1 MFSRQLGFDWGNKT
15 TGSHFGSVPSD
26 FAMDNVDC
34 SSNDN
39 SIQDCFY
46 KDDTNENCG
55 ASQGAGVYC
64 FSIPGKLTII
74 PLTVSER
81 SNQIVCWRFDF
92 SLKETLQRRE
102 K

>member
-1 MFSRQLGFDWGNKT
+1 MFLRQLGFDNGNKT

-26 FAMDNVDC
+26 FSMDKVNC

-74 PLTVSER
+74 PLTVS
-81 SNQIVCWRFDF
+81 
-92 SLKETLQRRE
+92 KRRNIIIILFQVS
-102 K
+102 